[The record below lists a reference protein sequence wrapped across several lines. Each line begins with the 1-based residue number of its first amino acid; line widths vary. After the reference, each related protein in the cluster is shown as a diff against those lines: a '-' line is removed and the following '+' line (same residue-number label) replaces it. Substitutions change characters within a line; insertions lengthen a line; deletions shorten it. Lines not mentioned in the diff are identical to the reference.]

1 MFDVAAV
8 EAGIAGTRF
17 AGGVRHFVRV
27 GSTNQLAVEAAERG
41 EPGRVWVADE
51 QTAGRG
57 RGGHG
62 WHSAAGEGL
71 YLSVLVRPEASA
83 GTAARLPLH
92 TGLAVQAAVL
102 EVTGLELDLRW
113 PNDLMFG
120 ERKCGGILV
129 ESAAGAGAG
138 AGSGTGGGTLRYA
151 VIGIGLNVNHR
162 GFPGELAGSATSLF
176 LEDSRGESG
185 RRFER
190 EPLAAAILR
199 HMDEELKRLGEA
211 RLAERMRAASSWVE
225 GKRVRVGADE
235 PGSEQRG
242 AGGYTGW
249 TRGLDGDGFLKVEG
263 DDGVMRTVYS
273 GGVRA
278 AKE

>member
-17 AGGVRHFVRV
+17 AGRVRHFVRV

-41 EPGRVWVADE
+41 EPGGAWVADE

-83 GTAARLPLH
+83 GTAVRLPLH

-129 ESAAGAGAG
+129 ESAASAGAG
-138 AGSGTGGGTLRYA
+138 GGRLRYA
-151 VIGIGLNVNHR
+151 VIGIGLNVNHA
-162 GFPGELAGSATSLF
+162 GFSGELAGMATSLF
-176 LEDSRGESG
+176 LESG
-185 RRFER
+185 LTFER
-190 EPLAAAILR
+190 EPLSAAILR
-199 HMDEELKRLGEA
+199 HLDEEMKRLGEPG
-211 RLAERMRAASSWVE
+211 LGERMRAASSWVE
-225 GKRVRVGADE
+225 GKRVRVGGDE

-273 GGVRA
+273 GGVRV
-278 AKE
+278 AKG